1 MVAIKLIKDFADCEY
16 NCIKVA
22 REIQI
27 MRQVCEGSKSDNIIL
42 PKLFDL
48 VYAVDQ
54 KINIDSL
61 KSEERHNIF
70 IVMEYI
76 ESDLKKLTS
85 LGNNSHFEEGHL
97 ILVIYNLLCALK
109 NLHAANIIH
118 RDLKPGNILIDDEC
132 NIKLCDFGISRTL
145 PESCIG
151 QGSGCS
157 KRIRDSIGQ

>member
-27 MRQVCEGSKSDNIIL
+27 MRHVCEGSKSDNVVL
-42 PKLFDL
+42 PKLYDL
-48 VYAVDQ
+48 VYVVDQ
-54 KINIDSL
+54 KINDA
-61 KSEERHNIF
+61 KKVEARHNIF
-70 IVMEYI
+70 IVMEYL

-85 LGNNSHFEEGHL
+85 LGNASHFEEDHL
-97 ILVIYNLLCALK
+97 ILVLYNLLCALK